1 MTDIKIRNN
10 LLIAVLLFLLGL
22 LTGLYV
28 LMGLSIIPLVRACY
42 LDIVYN
48 MAIEKVVR
56 EIFGDD
62 TL

>member
-10 LLIAVLLFLLGL
+10 LLIATLLFLLGL

-48 MAIEKVVR
+48 MAIDKIVKEL
-56 EIFGDD
+56 FGDD